1 MLQNKI
7 YQNYI
12 KEILKTFFIILFG
25 LSAIA
30 WTVRAVNFLD
40 LIVENG
46 YPITTYFFYTFLNL
60 FGIATKFFPLAF
72 LVSLTIFILKQIQE
86 KELIILWTSGVKKME
101 MVNLFFFISL
111 LVTFLYLL
119 FSVFIT
125 PAALNKSRLLLGNDK
140 ITSFIPTIRVQQFS
154 DSFSG
159 ITFIVDEKEANQIK
173 NIFLQDSS
181 NILKNISSV
190 NNNTNLNTVI
200 ANSGI
205 VEDKSMTL
213 FKGQVIS
220 TNKIT
225 QENEI
230 IKFDQLKID
239 LGNIQ
244 STAIKKP
251 KIQETSTLKLIA
263 CVNNNFFNDKNCN
276 DNLVKEILP
285 NLNRRIVMPFFIPV
299 ISLIASFLLINS
311 KNKIFYHHI
320 SIFLYSFFILLYSET
335 IIRYTGLNRLVG
347 NIFIFSPILL
357 IISTYIFLKFKFSK
371 NEI

>member
-1 MLQNKI
+1 M
-7 YQNYI
+7 
-12 KEILKTFFIILFG
+12 
-25 LSAIA
+25 
-30 WTVRAVNFLD
+30 
-40 LIVENG
+40 
-46 YPITTYFFYTFLNL
+46 
-60 FGIATKFFPLAF
+60 
-72 LVSLTIFILKQIQE
+72 
-86 KELIILWTSGVKKME
+86 
-101 MVNLFFFISL
+101 

-276 DNLVKEILP
+276 DNLVKEILLLIEEFNNNKINFFIHACVIKIDKNCNDNLVKEILP

-311 KNKIFYHHI
+311 KIK
-320 SIFLYSFFILLYSET
+320 FFIIIYQYFYILFLFYCIQKQLLDT
-335 IIRYTGLNRLVG
+335 LV
-347 NIFIFSPILL
+347 
-357 IISTYIFLKFKFSK
+357 
-371 NEI
+371 